1 MKLISYFSLVTNE
14 GGINLQRGMNFGI
27 KGSYS
32 ILLMSVESN
41 SPYADEMFDDGVIEY
56 EGHDQER
63 IPKKEKKLVDQP
75 MHNKSGSLTQNGK
88 FFEAAWEYKDN
99 KREPAKVKI
108 YRKIKKGQWVD
119 MGFYNLVDSFIV
131 HDGTRNVFKFHLQ
144 PNNDGL
150 GIDIPKNID
159 LLHNRNIPGSV
170 MVEVYNRDKGK
181 CVICGAKDNI
191 HYDHKIPYS
200 KGGSS
205 KTSKNIQL
213 LCAKHNLSKGNKF
226 LY

>member
-1 MKLISYFSLVTNE
+1 
-14 GGINLQRGMNFGI
+14 
-27 KGSYS
+27 
-32 ILLMSVESN
+32 
-41 SPYADEMFDDGVIEY
+41 
-56 EGHDQER
+56 
-63 IPKKEKKLVDQP
+63 
-75 MHNKSGSLTQNGK
+75 
-88 FFEAAWEYKDN
+88 
-99 KREPAKVKI
+99 
-108 YRKIKKGQWVD
+108 